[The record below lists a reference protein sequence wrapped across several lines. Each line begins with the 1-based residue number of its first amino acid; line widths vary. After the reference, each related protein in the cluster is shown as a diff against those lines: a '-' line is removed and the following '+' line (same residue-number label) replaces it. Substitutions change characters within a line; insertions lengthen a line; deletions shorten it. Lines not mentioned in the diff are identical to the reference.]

1 MFNENL
7 SHVFVKQ
14 YAELKALCYARL
26 ILDIEEIKMRAAF
39 FIMVISLVSL
49 TGCEINR
56 VGGKFAGMD
65 IEAKNSDSHSSKSNK
80 ESGSFCPPGQAKKGN
95 C

>member
-1 MFNENL
+1 
-7 SHVFVKQ
+7 
-14 YAELKALCYARL
+14 
-26 ILDIEEIKMRAAF
+26 
-39 FIMVISLVSL
+39 MVISLVSL
-49 TGCEINR
+49 TGYEINR